1 VRPENRP
8 HIELDR
14 EKIRNTTLADVEK
27 RVAENDLIWGNPKE
41 VADKLI
47 GEAEHAGANAI
58 LLNVNL
64 GAMPNDLFL
73 EQIRRIGRDVLPRL
87 KAHEVKNART
97 AIPASA

>member
-1 VRPENRP
+1 M
-8 HIELDR
+8 
-14 EKIRNTTLADVEK
+14 
-27 RVAENDLIWGNPKE
+27 
-41 VADKLI
+41 
-47 GEAEHAGANAI
+47 AEHAGANAI